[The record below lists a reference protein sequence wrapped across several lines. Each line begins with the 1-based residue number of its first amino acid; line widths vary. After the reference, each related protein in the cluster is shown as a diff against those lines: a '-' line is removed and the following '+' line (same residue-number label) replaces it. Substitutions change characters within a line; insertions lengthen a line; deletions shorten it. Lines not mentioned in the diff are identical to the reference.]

1 METSHFL
8 AANKTANIMIGLAD
22 KRNIAMVVMTLSDAD
37 LCEALLLLLLHSHYH
52 YHSMLAQKGL
62 NNQTRASLQR
72 TANPS
77 LPIKALTAPIVSIV
91 APVLGYLV
99 GSWISKRLNQKR
111 NYNGDYSLD
120 MYSRMPQHGVSHRA
134 GKHETKGN

>member
-22 KRNIAMVVMTLSDAD
+22 KRNIAMVVMTRSDAD

-62 NNQTRASLQR
+62 NNQTRASLHCSSCLGLPCRILDIKEAQPEKELQR
-72 TANPS
+72 RLQS
-77 LPIKALTAPIVSIV
+77 RYVFKDAPTRGF
-91 APVLGYLV
+91 AP
-99 GSWISKRLNQKR
+99 RRQ
-111 NYNGDYSLD
+111 
-120 MYSRMPQHGVSHRA
+120 
-134 GKHETKGN
+134 T